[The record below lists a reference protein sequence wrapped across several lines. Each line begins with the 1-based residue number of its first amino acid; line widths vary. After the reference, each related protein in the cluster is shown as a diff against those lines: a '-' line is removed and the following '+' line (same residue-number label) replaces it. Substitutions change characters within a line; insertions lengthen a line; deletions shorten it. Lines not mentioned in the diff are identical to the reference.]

1 MILFR
6 KLRVKALAFSLFL
19 IGYLSINFI
28 NLNDNTTNELHHNPI
43 DSIQLNPIEIKREQ
57 DIRNELAHKNRET
70 MDRIDKGK
78 TSAIGKR
85 KGVFNMMIKGESNP
99 KKIDCGNSVEIRQI
113 GGLKSDDEDIDF
125 EVFLENTPSKSEK
138 IKYYYLVYG
147 MESEPH
153 SG

>member
-1 MILFR
+1 MMLFR
-6 KLRVKALAFSLFL
+6 KFRVKALAFSLFL
-19 IGYLSINFI
+19 IGYLTVNFI
-28 NLNDNTTNELHHNPI
+28 NLNGSTANELHHMPI
-43 DSIQLNPIEIKREQ
+43 DSVPLNPIEIKREQ
-57 DIRNELAHKNRET
+57 DIRNELAHKSRDT
-70 MDRIDKGK
+70 MAKHDKEK
-78 TSAIGKR
+78 NAIGNR

-99 KKIDCGNSVEIRQI
+99 DEIDCGNSVRIRQI
-113 GGLKSDDEDIDF
+113 GGLQSDDEDIDF